1 MAVTFN
7 IPVDELDVAQLIADG
22 FTSLTLWYADEPD
35 GVYQDS
41 GVTPDPATLA
51 AAVTAEDYEFEF
63 SYSGGSPSQ
72 WFKVRAK
79 QGISYSDIYLSSP
92 FTGGS
97 GVTLAYLR
105 RRLGK
110 MLGDMAV
117 ITTTASADANTATC
131 TGFEVKRWPDNYF
144 NGQFIYRPATD
155 EDAIIDSS
163 TQSTGALNFSPDNGT
178 TVGSGVVLEITKRW
192 THSEYNEAINWACV
206 AAYPVLSRPIVN
218 TGLLTI
224 ADTMVYTA
232 PQDILTIT
240 SVEIES
246 KFQPDSTDPA
256 VRGRPWSQV
265 PFAPLNEGLNVK
277 FELNW
282 PEMEDQR
289 LRVCGTGYLS
299 QMAEDTDSTEC
310 LQHNADLLLAKAAE
324 RLFSLMSMNAAS
336 SDRDFY
342 IEQESRFKSLYL
354 ESKPSQR
361 SKRSAQRRWGADA
374 RAQGGGRAPYDPRR
388 DGRAP

>member
-22 FTSLTLWYADEPD
+22 FTSLTLWYADAPD
-35 GVYQDS
+35 GTYTDS
-41 GVTPDPATLA
+41 GVTPSPATLA
-51 AAVTAEDYEFEF
+51 AAVTAETYEFEF

-79 QGISYSDIYLSSP
+79 QGITYSDAYLSSP

-105 RRLGK
+105 RRLGS
-110 MLGDMAV
+110 MLGDMKV
-117 ITTTASADANTATC
+117 ITTTATGDANTATC
-131 TGFEVKRWPDNYF
+131 TAFEVKRWPDSYF
-144 NGQFIYRPATD
+144 NGQFIYRPATG
-155 EDAIIDSS
+155 EDAIIDTSV
-163 TQSTGALNFSPDNGT
+163 QSTGALNFSPDNGS
-178 TVGSGVVLEITKRW
+178 TVASSTILEITKRW

-206 AAYPVLSRPIVN
+206 AAYPVLSRPIIN
-218 TGLLTI
+218 TGLITI

-246 KFQPDSTDPA
+246 QFQPDSTDPA
-256 VRGRPWSQV
+256 VRGRPWAQV
-265 PFAPLNEGLNVK
+265 PFAPLYEGLNVK

-282 PEMEDQR
+282 PEREDQR
-289 LRVCGTGYLS
+289 LRVSGTGYLS
-299 QMAEDTDSTEC
+299 QMASDTDSTEC

-324 RLFSLMSMNAAS
+324 RLFSLSSMNAAS

-342 IEQESRFKSLYL
+342 IEQEQRFKGLFQ
-354 ESKPSQR
+354 ENKPSQR
-361 SKRSAQRRWGADA
+361 SKRAAQRRWGADA
-374 RAQGGGRAPYDPRR
+374 RAQGGGRPGYDPRR